1 MTASSRS
8 QRAISWAAVS
18 SAVQADDD
26 RESIPTQIAEN
37 EAAAQKLGLALADTL
52 VVPGH
57 SRRYLDFHELAED
70 ARAKGIDAFD
80 KLLNHIR
87 AKDFDVLLCRD
98 GDRFARSQALHAFIV
113 ESVIE
118 AGARI
123 YSLADGWIDK
133 TNYRM
138 FIAMGGYRSAGDID
152 KLVARRDMGMRGRI
166 KRGLPSNRL
175 IDCYLPVRDERT
187 GEMLGIVP
195 DPALHQ
201 LFVDVATLLLDG
213 VPYTELGVKLYTE
226 YHHVNKK
233 GAPLWGRAIARYLYS
248 PTFWGHSAYRH
259 RVNRTYGKSSRW
271 VYDDT
276 EPVPEGVVLTR
287 NTHEPIYTGEL
298 GERVK
303 AELRRREDMVGKRVP
318 RGPYPMTGLIYCGE
332 CGRRMTVHS
341 NYHGKH
347 VYACTMA
354 YSKEVYKGV
363 CSNRKLIK
371 ESEALELVRE
381 LLLAAIDPNTDVFPL
396 LNKQAASRLNSLRDE
411 LTTLRSQLDTMVAEQ
426 VTLKSTVARQ
436 AYAQQIDNIAARIEV
451 VEGQLFDT
459 DAAERSAMRATIERD
474 KLLKWIAAH
483 GVDAL
488 LSDEA
493 HKINQVLRVVL
504 TNVQIRGKEGKVYLW
519 INDG

>member
-1 MTASSRS
+1 MPNTS

-18 SAVQADDD
+18 STIQADDD

-37 EAAAQKLGLALADTL
+37 EAAAQKLGLTLADTL

-80 KLLNHIR
+80 KLLSHIK
-87 AKDFDVLLCRD
+87 AKDFDVLVCRD
-98 GDRFARSQALHAFIV
+98 GDRFARSQALHAYIV

-195 DPALHQ
+195 DPAMTQ
-201 LFVDVATLLLDG
+201 LFSDIADLFLQGL
-213 VPYTELGVKLYTE
+213 PYADLGVKLHNE
-226 YHHVNKK
+226 YHHTTKS
-233 GAPLWGRAIARYLYS
+233 GRPMWGRAIARYFYS

-259 RVNRTYGKSSRW
+259 RVNRSMGKAGRW

-276 EPVPEGVVLTR
+276 VPVPEGVLLVR
-287 NTHEPIYTGEL
+287 HTHQPIYPGEL
-298 GERVK
+298 GERIK
-303 AELRRREDMVGKRVP
+303 AELRRREDMVGRRAP
-318 RGPYPMTGLIYCGE
+318 QGPFPLTGLIWCGE
-332 CGRRMTVHS
+332 CGRRMTVHNKRGNS
-341 NYHGKH
+341 NI
-347 VYACTMA
+347 YACTRA
-354 YSKEVYKGV
+354 YGKEVHMGL
-363 CSNRKLIK
+363 CSNRKLIR
-371 ESEALELVRE
+371 ENNALELVRE
-381 LLLAAIDPNTDVFPL
+381 LLLAAIDPDTDVSPL
-396 LNKQAASRLNSLRDE
+396 LNHKNPSRLSALHDE
-411 LTTLRSQLDTMVAEQ
+411 LITLRAQLDQMVAEQ
-426 VTLKSTVARQ
+426 VTMTSPVARQ
-436 AYAQQIDNIAARIEV
+436 AYAGQIDKLAQRVEV
-451 VEGQLFDT
+451 VERQYYDT
-459 DAAERSAMRATIERD
+459 EAIERSSKRDTAERD
-474 KLLKWIAAH
+474 KLLAWIAER
-483 GVDAL
+483 GVDAV
-488 LSDEA
+488 LSDEP
-493 HKINQVLRVVL
+493 HKINQTLRIVLV
-504 TNVQIRGKEGKVYLW
+504 NVQIRAKDGEIYLW
-519 INDG
+519 VNDG